1 MIQIVKNAQEV
12 VMKRILGQKN
22 NDATVVPENIL
33 TAKYSGLSDA
43 EKIEFISKFCK
54 FNSSYQ
60 TKNGRRSTG
69 VPFDLGLWNGL
80 TTHTQLEVL
89 QSLSVLQKTGLKIEY
104 IPTEKIIQQLN
115 KMKFITNGSLEVFAE
130 FMIPLMINRIF
141 SPGIKSEMAS
151 ERRMFLEILAYNPS
165 FADYIQPEAF
175 RLSSI
180 MDIER
185 FTYSRA
191 AVMTLLNC
199 AEVEG
204 SLTNIYCL
212 LKTNLAV
219 NLLKLR
225 FDFSIESTYFE
236 YIVIAAC
243 KIIIENQDYDLAIRA
258 NGLKSIL
265 DYLTSGW
272 LSYAAE
278 DRMASAIKKELI
290 EHSKNNRQIA
300 EAINYQNYG
309 ITLHNE
315 IPLSMYFN
323 YYVGKAV
330 TLVGLTYATGT
341 LVNAANAY
349 IAAQQGPKLNI

>member
-1 MIQIVKNAQEV
+1 MLPVVKNTQEV
-12 VMKRILGQKN
+12 VMKRMLGQKT
-22 NDATVVPENIL
+22 NDTAVVPEHIR
-33 TAKYSGLSDA
+33 TAKYSNLSDA
-43 EKIEFISKFCK
+43 EKIEFLSRFCK
-54 FNSSYQ
+54 FNSSYR
-60 TKNGRRSTG
+60 TKGYGGMIRG
-69 VPFDLGLWNGL
+69 MPFNLVEWNTL
-80 TTHTQLEVL
+80 EVNTQLNVL
-89 QSLSVLQKTGLKIEY
+89 QSLAILQKAGFKIEY
-104 IPTEKIIQQLN
+104 AHPIANIS
-115 KMKFITNGSLEVFAE
+115 NGNLEVFAE

-141 SPGIKSEMAS
+141 SPGIKSDMAG
-151 ERRMFLEILAYNPS
+151 ERRAFLETLANNPS
-165 FADYIQPEAF
+165 FADYIQPEVF
-175 RLSSI
+175 RPSSI

-185 FTYSRA
+185 FTYSSA

-199 AEVEG
+199 AEVEE
-204 SLTNIYCL
+204 SLTNIHCL

-236 YIVIAAC
+236 FIVIAAC

-278 DRMASAIKKELI
+278 NRMTSAIKKELI
-290 EHSKNNRQIA
+290 EHSKTNRQIA

-330 TLVGLTYATGT
+330 TLGGLTYATGT

-349 IAAQQGPKLNI
+349 IATQQGPKLNI